1 MAHEMRVDLRVSGI
15 NRYLQAADAI
25 EKMAR
30 AQRNLN
36 SAMGSSG
43 GQAGGTAGSAIVVAG
58 GGGGGGGNNRTPTPK
73 AGPFARYQQAQAN
86 MQLALQSGNPSAIA
100 DAQILLQR
108 SSMSLQRLTAGPP
121 GFMSRLNRL
130 VGSTRVGGTV
140 QPLVGQTLG
149 LLGVSSKFMGPI
161 GLATAALVGL
171 YQATKWAAGEIRN
184 HSKAMAEGGGTAG
197 ETKTAKLLSAATGVD
212 IISLGRQFQKS
223 FFDGGMESMH
233 LRRYGYSA
241 APGMARDTNSTG
253 PALQALRKMVNAG
266 DLRAL
271 QDVGAAGLYDL
282 KLLSNKEQERYW
294 EMQKKS
300 LSEDSRAAA
309 LRFNLAMEE
318 LKMNMMDLAVAAT
331 PIIRFFG
338 AIAGGMADMYAEK
351 NPARMAMNY
360 AMPFATLPGYI
371 ADRYKEIGDPRKD
384 AIDRQS
390 DALDRNTQ
398 SNYRLSESL
407 DQVSK
412 EVRGIGDRA
421 RSAVPDM

>member
-1 MAHEMRVDLRVSGI
+1 L
-15 NRYLQAADAI
+15 
-25 EKMAR
+25 
-30 AQRNLN
+30 
-36 SAMGSSG
+36 
-43 GQAGGTAGSAIVVAG
+43 
-58 GGGGGGGNNRTPTPK
+58 
-73 AGPFARYQQAQAN
+73 
-86 MQLALQSGNPSAIA
+86 QLALQSGNPSAIA

-108 SSMSLQRLTAGPP
+108 SQMSLQRATAGPP
-121 GFMSRLNRL
+121 TFMSRLNRL

-161 GLATAALVGL
+161 GLAAAGLVGL
-171 YQATKWAAGEIRN
+171 YQAAKWSATEIRN
-184 HSKAMAEGGGTAG
+184 YSKSMAEGGGSYG
-197 ETKTAKLLSAATGVD
+197 ETKIAKLLGGATGVD
-212 IISLGRQFQKS
+212 IIGLGRQFQKS

-271 QDVGAAGLYDL
+271 QDLGAAGLADL

-294 EMQKKS
+294 EIQKKT

-331 PIIRFFG
+331 PIIQFFG
-338 AIAGGMADMYAEK
+338 AIAGGMADMYAER
-351 NPARMAMNY
+351 NPARKAMNY
-360 AMPFATLPGYI
+360 AMPFATLPGYV
-371 ADRYKEIGDPRKD
+371 ADRYKDMNDPRKD
-384 AIDRQS
+384 AVDRQAE
-390 DALDRNTQ
+390 ALDRNTQ
-398 SNYRLSESL
+398 SNYKLSESL

-412 EVRGIGDRA
+412 EVRGFGDRA
-421 RSAVPDM
+421 RSAIPDMWSGMSRMQQLEQSKAIALGAFGV